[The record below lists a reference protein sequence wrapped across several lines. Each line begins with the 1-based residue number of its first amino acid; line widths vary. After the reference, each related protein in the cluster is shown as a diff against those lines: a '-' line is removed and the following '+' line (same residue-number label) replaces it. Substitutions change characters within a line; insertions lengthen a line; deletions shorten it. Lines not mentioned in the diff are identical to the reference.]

1 MLFLSNSTD
10 NYERALALCCF
21 QSPEYTFLPSLLVNS
36 LPQRPK
42 TSQIWHKIGIRG
54 LCENPF
60 PLGPL
65 CAASPKR
72 RNHSTAARET
82 TITQKEKTRDIMKI
96 QPTSWSHTQRQKT
109 AWPSW
114 RESKS
119 CPQQNVTSVTKPSWT
134 PMTMGT
140 SRVYMNE

>member
-10 NYERALALCCF
+10 NYERALVLCCF

-42 TSQIWHKIGIRG
+42 TSQIWHKIDIRG

-96 QPTSWSHTQRQKT
+96 QPTSWSHTQHQKPRRHHGESNSCSQLHRARCT
-109 AWPSW
+109 HDNAFSRILPST
-114 RESKS
+114 
-119 CPQQNVTSVTKPSWT
+119 QPS
-134 PMTMGT
+134 
-140 SRVYMNE
+140 R